1 MKTCQFL
8 LCSAILLLIVKW
20 VRDKLPGKD
29 LACRSDVD
37 VDQNERRSEDWAPI
51 PALPLNG
58 CEYLVGHPTF
68 LMVSFLTWNQRYSFP
83 KNRPRNTSPMR
94 YQQVVKKKEASWSIH
109 LVISTLDNSRLGRVI
124 FTMGLL
130 RAFNMIITLPISK
143 KRMQWFLNLIHHK
156 ITSVCLR
163 SEMLTLRKI
172 CDYRRHEQTQVK
184 APQIV
189 VGQGFPGGSVVKNPP
204 INAGNKSLIPEWGR
218 SFGEGNGCPLQY
230 SCLGNPMDRE
240 AWWPGGLRVVKGLNT
255 TQ

>member
-94 YQQVVKKKEASWSIH
+94 YQQVVKKKEPSWSIH
-109 LVISTLDNSRLGRVI
+109 LGISTLDNSRLDRVI

-156 ITSVCLR
+156 ITSLCLR
-163 SEMLTLRKI
+163 SEMFTLREI

-184 APQIV
+184 AP
-189 VGQGFPGGSVVKNPP
+189 K
-204 INAGNKSLIPEWGR
+204 L
-218 SFGEGNGCPLQY
+218 LQV
-230 SCLGNPMDRE
+230 R
-240 AWWPGGLRVVKGLNT
+240 WWLSGKESAHQCRK
-255 TQ
+255 QEFDS